1 MTKKIDGDEDGGGGE
16 KQKEVGKE
24 AINGKKYQKEEEGY
38 FQCPIWPSFFF
49 EKKMNN
55 VPFCIFSQ

>member
-49 EKKMNN
+49 LKKR
-55 VPFCIFSQ
+55 